1 MRCKSAVISVVFD
14 GIQVPGRLVAEQDL
28 RIVDQRS
35 SDGCALLLAA
45 RKLVGIHAALVR
57 QADEVEDARHLP
69 HHVAGMRPGYL
80 HREGDV
86 LPNGFVGKQFEIL
99 EDDAEVAAQRRNS
112 VAAQTVDANAVHD
125 DFAGRRSGLPVKQ
138 TQETR
143 FAGSRMTDEEDEV
156 ALADLEAYVV
166 QGAHAVRIDERNAAQ
181 DEIIAGR
188 GVFRRSRGYTSAMD
202 FDLTDEQK
210 AIQGLAREFARDEV
224 RPRAEEMDREERF
237 PYELIAKMAELGFMG
252 LPFPEEYGGAGADT
266 VSYALAVMEI
276 ARADASTAIT
286 MAAHVSLGAT
296 PFYLFGTEA
305 QKQKYLMPLAQGEML
320 WGFGLTE
327 PSAGSDAGNV
337 QTKAALC
344 DGKWVINGTKAF
356 ITNSGTEIS
365 GGTTIT
371 AVTGRRPEVRA
382 RFRTSS
388 FRKRL
393 SVSPAAA
400 NTARWGG
407 ALRTRAS
414 SRLPMPKCPKRTCS
428 AREARGTVS
437 FSRSSTA
444 AESPS
449 RRSRSG

>member
-1 MRCKSAVISVVFD
+1 
-14 GIQVPGRLVAEQDL
+14 
-28 RIVDQRS
+28 
-35 SDGCALLLAA
+35 
-45 RKLVGIHAALVR
+45 
-57 QADEVEDARHLP
+57 
-69 HHVAGMRPGYL
+69 
-80 HREGDV
+80 
-86 LPNGFVGKQFEIL
+86 
-99 EDDAEVAAQRRNS
+99 
-112 VAAQTVDANAVHD
+112 
-125 DFAGRRSGLPVKQ
+125 
-138 TQETR
+138 
-143 FAGSRMTDEEDEV
+143 
-156 ALADLEAYVV
+156 
-166 QGAHAVRIDERNAAQ
+166 
-181 DEIIAGR
+181 
-188 GVFRRSRGYTSAMD
+188 MD

-210 AIQGLAREFARDEV
+210 AIQSLAREFARDEV

-305 QKQKYLMPLAQGEML
+305 QKQKYLVPLAQGKML

-337 QTKAALC
+337 QTKALLR

-371 AVTGRRPEVRA
+371 AVTGKRA
-382 RFRTSS
+382 DGSREISNIIVPQDTPGFTRSRS
-388 FRKRL
+388 
-393 SVSPAAA
+393 
-400 NTARWGG
+400 TARWGG
-407 ALRTRAS
+407 APRTRAS
-414 SRLPMPKCPKRTCS
+414 FRLPMPKCPKRTCS
-428 AREARGTVS
+428 AREARATGS

-444 AESPS
+444 AASRS
-449 RRSRSG
+449 RRFRSGLAMGAYDEAFAYAKERHAFGQPISKFQAISFKLVDMLTEIEHAKLMMLRAAWEKDRGRDYVQAASFAKLFAGELSHRVVNEALQIHGGYGFMDEYPISRMYRDQKINEIGEGTNEIQRVVLARLMGL